1 MWSAMTIGS
10 DLSLSSVMIK
20 MLRGT
25 KLEEN
30 LLLHKIILQKQEAER
45 VRRGE
50 TLLPDPS

>member
-30 LLLHKIILQKQEAER
+30 LLHKIMLQKQEAER